1 MRIKEAL
8 IAVHR
13 PPPALPA
20 VPPPGLAASGAS
32 DQAQPSVVPVACQ
45 AKPPVVPVA
54 CQAQP
59 PVVPVACQAPPVVPV
74 ACQAQPPLVPVM
86 KAAPIAK
93 SPPPDLPEGDDQ
105 GRTDTNQGHTNHQA
119 DDQGHQG
126 DGQDWHGG
134 WWSRNDWH
142 GGS

>member
-8 IAVHR
+8 IAENR
-13 PPPALPA
+13 QKPALPP

-32 DQAQPSVVPVACQ
+32 DQAQPSVVPVAY
-45 AKPPVVPVA
+45 
-54 CQAQP
+54 QAQP
-59 PVVPVACQAPPVVPV
+59 PVAPVACQAPVP
-74 ACQAQPPLVPVM
+74 APVM

-93 SPPPDLPEGDDQ
+93 SPPPDLPQGDDQ

-142 GGS
+142 GGWSRWQ